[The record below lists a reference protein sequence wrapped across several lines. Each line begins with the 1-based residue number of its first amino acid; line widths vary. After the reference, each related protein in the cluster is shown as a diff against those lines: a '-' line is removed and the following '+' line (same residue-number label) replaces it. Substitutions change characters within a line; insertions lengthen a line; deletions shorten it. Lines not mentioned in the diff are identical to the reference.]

1 MDQNNHI
8 DFEGQEHQQMM
19 YFFMHEDH
27 GELKIIRNTKERDNR
42 EIYFTVELS
51 TLEEEEKKKKKKKTN
66 IRTTVTVIIE
76 NESEL
81 VWENRL
87 ISVSSIGYGDINLP
101 ESMQGKRVIYLLHHV
116 FALTG
121 LELGVQVFEV
131 RSIVNEALNHI
142 CPQCGMKCSNAS
154 SWAGQCDDLQRR
166 SLKKAQSHGW
176 CLKSISNDM
185 Y

>member
-42 EIYFTVELS
+42 EIHFTVELS
-51 TLEEEEKKKKKKKTN
+51 TLEKKKKKKKN

-81 VWENRL
+81 IWENRL
-87 ISVSSIGYGDINLP
+87 ISVSSIGYGDIHLP
-101 ESMQGKRVIYLLHHV
+101 ESMQGKRIIYLLHHV

-142 CPQCGMKCSNAS
+142 CPQCGMEGSNPS
-154 SWAGQCDDLQRR
+154 SYVGGCNHVQAM

-185 Y
+185 H